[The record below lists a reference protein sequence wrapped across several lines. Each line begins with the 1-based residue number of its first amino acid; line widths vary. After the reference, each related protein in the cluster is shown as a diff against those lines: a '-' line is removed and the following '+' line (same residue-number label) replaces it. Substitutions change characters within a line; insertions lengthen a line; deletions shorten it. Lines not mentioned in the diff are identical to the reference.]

1 MATDSIR
8 GTEFKLNVRMEPID
22 GKYHLSNIDWE
33 VELSTRK
40 VGSKAQIIKKEQA
53 RKVTDDDYII
63 VVDSSIGGAGRYHL
77 LLTAFVPDA
86 DCKDGARVEKVSVDT
101 GVIIADI

>member
-53 RKVTDDDYII
+53 RKVTAT
-63 VVDSSIGGAGRYHL
+63 GW
-77 LLTAFVPDA
+77 
-86 DCKDGARVEKVSVDT
+86 EKFPPCRSVALVMLRHCRSQ
-101 GVIIADI
+101 GPAVL

>member
-1 MATDSIR
+1 MADDSIK
-8 GTEFKLNVRMEPID
+8 GTKFKLNVRMEPID

-63 VVDSSIGGAGRYHL
+63 VVDSSIGGIFFSPPSFRM
-77 LLTAFVPDA
+77 LTARMVQ
-86 DCKDGARVEKVSVDT
+86 G
-101 GVIIADI
+101 

>member
-1 MATDSIR
+1 MEGNSIQ

-33 VELSTRK
+33 VEASTRK

-63 VVDSSIGGAGRYHL
+63 VVDSQLGGAGRYYL

-86 DCKDGARVEKVSVDT
+86 DCKDGIRTEKVSVDT
-101 GVIIADI
+101 KVIVDAI

>member
-1 MATDSIR
+1 MADDSIK

-40 VGSKAQIIKKEQA
+40 VGSKAQS
-53 RKVTDDDYII
+53 RR
-63 VVDSSIGGAGRYHL
+63 SRRGR
-77 LLTAFVPDA
+77 
-86 DCKDGARVEKVSVDT
+86 
-101 GVIIADI
+101 

>member
-1 MATDSIR
+1 M
-8 GTEFKLNVRMEPID
+8 NQ
-22 GKYHLSNIDWE
+22 YHLSNIDWE

-63 VVDSSIGGAGRYHL
+63 VVDSSIGGAGRYYL

-86 DCKDGARVEKVSVDT
+86 DCKDGTRVEKVSVDT
-101 GVIIADI
+101 KVIIADI